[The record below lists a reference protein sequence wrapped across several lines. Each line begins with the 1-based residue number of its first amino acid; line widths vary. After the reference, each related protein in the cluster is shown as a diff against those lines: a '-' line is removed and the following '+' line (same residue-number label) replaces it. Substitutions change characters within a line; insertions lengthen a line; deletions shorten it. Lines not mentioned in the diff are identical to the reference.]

1 MLGKSASEIIADSLN
16 YEFDDFIKVML
27 SDGAWHFTNISG
39 IGDALIK
46 SLDDY
51 FVKNYTDII
60 ELSKEFTFETPRLI
74 LDEMNKTLDDKT
86 FVITGSVKHYSNRDE
101 LKNDIVLHGG
111 KVSGTISSKTDY
123 LINNDINS
131 TSSKN
136 TKAKSLNIPIISEE
150 DFLAMIR

>member
-1 MLGKSASEIIADSLN
+1 M
-16 YEFDDFIKVML
+16 
-27 SDGAWHFTNISG
+27 
-39 IGDALIK
+39 
-46 SLDDY
+46 
-51 FVKNYTDII
+51 
-60 ELSKEFTFETPRLI
+60 SKEFTFETPRLI